1 MQNAGLDESQAGIK
15 ISGRNV
21 NNLGY
26 ADDTTL
32 MAERKEEL
40 KNFLMKVKEESEKV
54 GLKQH
59 SKN

>member
-1 MQNAGLDESQAGIK
+1 MALACASHGPVILFQGAWHYLSNFMYL
-15 ISGRNV
+15 
-21 NNLGY
+21 Y
-26 ADDTTL
+26 

-54 GLKQH
+54 GLKLKH